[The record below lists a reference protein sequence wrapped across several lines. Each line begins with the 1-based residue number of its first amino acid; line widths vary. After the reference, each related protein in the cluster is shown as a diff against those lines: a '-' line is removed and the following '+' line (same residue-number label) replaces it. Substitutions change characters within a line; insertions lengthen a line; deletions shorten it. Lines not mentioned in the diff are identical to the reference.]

1 MSKEPLGKWISI
13 LYRYSMIYS
22 NYFLKNFGMSGGQ
35 LPFFMNIIK
44 HPGITQDELSKF
56 IKIDKSTTARAIK
69 SLIQSGF
76 VIKEIDK
83 KDKRAHRLYP
93 TSKAIKAKEVVLK
106 NARKWDN
113 VLLKGLSKDER
124 KIVREA
130 LEIMVNNALQ
140 YINAKERDYE
150 K

>member
-69 SLIQSGF
+69 SLIKSGF

-83 KDKRAHRLYP
+83 NDKRAHRLYP
-93 TSKAIKAKEVVLK
+93 TSKALKVKEVVLK

-113 VLLKGLSKDER
+113 VLLKGLSKDEK

-140 YINAKERDYE
+140 YINAKEKDYE